1 MSVLQLTKVCKEYKS
16 GNETI
21 TVLDNVNLE
30 LYSGESVALVAPSGT
45 GKSTLLQICAT
56 LDVPT
61 SGIVYI
67 NDKNTNELSDNEKSH
82 IRSNCIGFVYQFH
95 NLLPDFTSLENVMI
109 PLLIQG
115 IEVKE
120 ATMRAQY
127 MLNKVKLNNKIN
139 NMPKY
144 LSGGEQ
150 QRVAIARA
158 LVSNP
163 KLILADEPTGNLDP
177 YTASQ
182 IFYLFMSLV
191 CELNTSLI
199 IATHNLE
206 LAKQLQMCITIN
218 NCQLEKC

>member
-1 MSVLQLTKVCKEYKS
+1 MSVLQLTKICKEYKS

-21 TVLDNVNLE
+21 NVLDNINLE
-30 LYSGESVALVAPSGT
+30 LYSGESIALVAPSGT

-61 SGIVYI
+61 SGTVYI

-82 IRSNCIGFVYQFH
+82 IRSNYIGFVYQFH

-115 IEVKE
+115 IEIKE

-127 MLNKVKLNNKIN
+127 MLNKVKLNNKMN
-139 NMPKY
+139 SMPKY

-177 YTASQ
+177 YTAFQ
-182 IFYLFMSLV
+182 IFDLFMSLV

-218 NCQLEKC
+218 NCQLEQY